1 MYFTCPLPRDHPVM
15 TFTFESAIEEA
26 QNLLDTHA
34 AGTLSEAEMIART
47 KALLETEAGARGF
60 FVVFL
65 TGDSSLADQPPDWL
79 LSLLAQGPDLVAELL
94 VKNLAMSTATA
105 LAHEAQGNP
114 EQADGSRQVAQ
125 RTTAILKAL
134 RHPPFGPVSAL
145 EQKTVAMLR
154 TLNQEH
160 GPYRSFLDRW
170 GYDSN
175 QRQAISHAFEKV

>member
-1 MYFTCPLPRDHPVM
+1 M

-26 QNLLDTHA
+26 QNLLDS
-34 AGTLSEAEMIART
+34 GTLPEAEMIART
-47 KALLETEAGARGF
+47 QTLLETEAGARGF

-65 TGDSSLADQPPDWL
+65 TGDSSLADQAQDWL
-79 LSLLAQGPDLVAELL
+79 LSLFAKGPDLVAELL

-105 LAHEAQGNP
+105 LAHEAQGNS

-134 RHPPFGPVSAL
+134 RHPPFGPIPAL
-145 EQKTVAMLR
+145 EQKMVDMLQPLR
-154 TLNQEH
+154 QEQ
-160 GPYRSFLDRW
+160 GPYHTFLNRW

-175 QRQAISHAFEKV
+175 QRQAISHAFESV

>member
-1 MYFTCPLPRDHPVM
+1 M

-26 QNLLDTHA
+26 QSLLDST
-34 AGTLSEAEMIART
+34 TLPEAEMIART
-47 KALLETEAGARGF
+47 KTLLETETGARGF

-65 TGDSSLADQPPDWL
+65 TGNAPLADQAPDWL
-79 LSLLAQGPDLVAELL
+79 LSLFAKGPDLVAELL

-125 RTTAILKAL
+125 RTTAILQAL
-134 RHPPFGPVSAL
+134 RHPPFGPVPVL
-145 EQKTVAMLR
+145 EQKTTAMLQ
-154 TLNQEH
+154 TLRQEQ

-170 GYDSN
+170 GYDSS
-175 QRQAISHAFEKV
+175 QRQAISHAFEKI

>member
-1 MYFTCPLPRDHPVM
+1 M

-26 QNLLDTHA
+26 QNLLDS
-34 AGTLSEAEMIART
+34 GTLPEAEMIART
-47 KALLETEAGARGF
+47 QTLLETEAGARGF

-65 TGDSSLADQPPDWL
+65 TGDSPLADQAPDWL
-79 LSLLAQGPDLVAELL
+79 LSLFAKGPDLVAELL

-125 RTTAILKAL
+125 RTTSILKVL

-145 EQKTVAMLR
+145 EQKTVDMLQ
-154 TLNQEH
+154 TLKGGE

-170 GYDSN
+170 GYDSK
-175 QRQAISHAFEKV
+175 QRQAISHAFEKIQG

>member
-1 MYFTCPLPRDHPVM
+1 M

-26 QNLLDTHA
+26 QNLLDS
-34 AGTLSEAEMIART
+34 GTLPEAEMIART
-47 KALLETEAGARGF
+47 QTLLETEAGARGF

-65 TGDSSLADQPPDWL
+65 TGDSPLADQAPDWL
-79 LSLLAQGPDLVAELL
+79 LSLFAQGPDLVAELL

-134 RHPPFGPVSAL
+134 RHPPFGPVPAL
-145 EQKTVAMLR
+145 EQKAMDMLQ
-154 TLNQEH
+154 TLNGEE
-160 GPYRSFLDRW
+160 GPYHNFLDRW

-175 QRQAISHAFEKV
+175 QRQAIGQAFEKIQT

>member
-1 MYFTCPLPRDHPVM
+1 M

-26 QNLLDTHA
+26 QNLLDS
-34 AGTLSEAEMIART
+34 GTLPEAEMIART
-47 KALLETEAGARGF
+47 KTLLETEAGARGF

-65 TGDSSLADQPPDWL
+65 TGDASLADQPPDWL
-79 LSLLAQGPDLVAELL
+79 LSLFAKGPELVAELL

-134 RHPPFGPVSAL
+134 RHPPFGPVPVL
-145 EQKTVAMLR
+145 EQKTVAMLE

-160 GPYRSFLDRW
+160 GPYRSFLERW

-175 QRQAISHAFEKV
+175 QRQAIGHAFEKI